1 MRQVKLHLIF
11 LCGLI
16 RKPKNKFIVGYTGTL
31 GVANALD
38 SLIEA
43 AELLKNQ
50 ADIIFILVG
59 GGREKENLATKPV
72 YYQM

>member
-1 MRQVKLHLIF
+1 MPESVLALI
-11 LCGLI
+11 
-16 RKPKNKFIVGYTGTL
+16 PQDKFIVGYIGTL

-43 AELLKNQ
+43 AGLLKNQ

-59 GGREKENLATKPV
+59 GGREKENLAN
-72 YYQM
+72 QASLL